1 MGISKKELSLIR
13 EIVPNKGMGT
23 TRARAR
29 EATFKAPSPSF
40 EVVYRV
46 STKRLQMS
54 PNVYKCLHAKL
65 KDCAW

>member
-13 EIVPNKGMGT
+13 EIVPNKGMGI

-40 EVVYRV
+40 GIGDMVA
-46 STKRLQMS
+46 TKQRQTATPS
-54 PNVYKCLHAKL
+54 DKWRQPKL
-65 KDCAW
+65 KGKA